1 MTLKRK
7 LSIGNLANFVYL
19 LVRQRG
25 LSIGR
30 DTAVAGFE
38 VDAQAVQQ
46 ADTAAAMGATGLGVA
61 GLHAM
66 DMLGGAVQ
74 AFTPCLRPQGG
85 GLD

>member
-1 MTLKRK
+1 MPNMRLI
-7 LSIGNLANFVYL
+7 L
-19 LVRQRG
+19 QRG
-25 LSIGR
+25 LLIGR

-46 ADTAAAMGATGLGVA
+46 ADSAAAMGATGLGVA
-61 GLHAM
+61 GLYAT

-74 AFTPCLRPQGG
+74 TVMSYLRPQRG